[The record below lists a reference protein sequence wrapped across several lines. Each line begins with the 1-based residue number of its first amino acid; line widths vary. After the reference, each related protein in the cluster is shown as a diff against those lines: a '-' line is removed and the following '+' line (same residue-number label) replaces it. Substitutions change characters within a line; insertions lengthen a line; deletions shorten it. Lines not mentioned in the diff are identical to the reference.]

1 MPLHPDLRA
10 LLDATPPEARLDM
23 SSFPLEE
30 GVRRLRSR
38 PAPLINV
45 PGAVPTEDIRVP
57 GAEGDLPARLY
68 RPANPHGM
76 VIHFHGGGWVT
87 GTIAQDDFFC
97 QALARDAAC
106 TVVSLDYR
114 LAPEHAFPKPLDDC
128 FAATRWAA
136 ANAERVGGVGAKLAV
151 SGISAGG
158 NLAAAVTLM
167 ARDLGGPKID
177 FQSLMYPVC
186 DGGMDFPSCQENAE
200 GYHLTS
206 AAMEWFWQR
215 YAPTPE
221 QRFHPLASVLRAP
234 SLERLP
240 PAVVMTCEFD
250 PLRDE
255 GNAYAKRLAESGIP
269 VLHRQLPGLIHGF
282 LRMGWN
288 QPWGQQPVSV
298 LASALR
304 EAMA

>member
-1 MPLHPDLRA
+1 MPLHPDLRVMLNA
-10 LLDATPPEARLDM
+10 APPEARLDM
-23 SSFPLEE
+23 TSVALEE
-30 GVRRLRSR
+30 GVRQLRSR
-38 PAPLINV
+38 PVPSITV

-68 RPANPHGM
+68 RPADPHGM

-87 GTIAQDDFFC
+87 GTMAQDDFFC
-97 QALARDAAC
+97 HALARDAAC
-106 TVVSLDYR
+106 TVVSIDYR

-128 FAATRWAA
+128 FAATRWAS
-136 ANAERVGGVGAKLAV
+136 ANAERLGGIGAKLAV

-158 NLAAAVTLM
+158 NLAAAVALM

-186 DGGMDFPSCQENAE
+186 DGGMDFPSCHENAE

-215 YAPTPE
+215 YAPAPE

-240 PAVVMTCEFD
+240 PAVVMTCEYD

-255 GNAYAKRLAESGIP
+255 GNAYAKRLAEFGTP

-288 QPWGQQPVSV
+288 QPWGRQPVSE
-298 LASALR
+298 LTSALR
-304 EAMA
+304 DAMA

>member
-1 MPLHPDLRA
+1 MPLHPDLRV
-10 LLDATPPEARLDM
+10 LLDAVPPEARLDM
-23 SSFPLEE
+23 SFVPVGE
-30 GVRRLRSR
+30 GVRRLRGR
-38 PAPLINV
+38 AAPLINV

-68 RPANPHGM
+68 RPADPRGL
-76 VIHFHGGGWVT
+76 VLHFHGGGWVM
-87 GTIAQDDFFC
+87 GTIAQDDYFC

-128 FAATRWAA
+128 FAATRWAS
-136 ANAERVGGVGAKLAV
+136 ANAERLGGPRAKLAV

-186 DGGMDFPSCQENAE
+186 DGGMDFPSCRENAE

-215 YAPTPE
+215 YAPTPQ

-255 GNAYAKRLAESGIP
+255 GNAYAKRLAESGTP